1 MAEDES
7 GTRFRIMSSTPVLLL
22 AVLVVFIDSLGYGVV
37 VPLFPHYAEVLGA
50 NDLALGF
57 LYATYAI
64 ALLIFAVPIG
74 VLADRYGRK
83 PFILF
88 GMFAMSGSFVFYAL
102 ADSYLLLVI
111 ARLLDGATAAATW
124 SAALALVG
132 DRFSESES
140 GQKYG
145 YLFSAI
151 AMASIA
157 GPLLGGVLYDAAGIR
172 APFFLIAALCAIGG
186 FISIFLR
193 EEWNV
198 EAKGSARWRKL
209 LGLVLGNRMVMIAC
223 FLEMMLAMGL
233 GILEPLLPVRLDEKL
248 LMSATAIGLVFGAAT
263 LAEGITSP
271 FFGWVSDRIGRKK
284 PIIAGIVATA
294 CIFPLMAVVE
304 NRALIYIIMAA
315 AGAVFAMFGTSS
327 LPLATDALVE
337 SEVGGERPHGTAF
350 GVLNVAYSLG
360 MILGPIWGG
369 AISDAVGLFWAL
381 IVYSG
386 LLLITCFMTW
396 KLL

>member
-1 MAEDES
+1 MAEDEDRK
-7 GTRFRIMSSTPVLLL
+7 RFRIESGTPVLLL

-37 VPLFPHYAEVLGA
+37 VPIFPHYAEVLGA
-50 NDLALGF
+50 GDLALGF

-102 ADSYLLLVI
+102 ADSYPLLVT

-132 DRFSESES
+132 DRFSEKES
-140 GQKYG
+140 GRKYG

-157 GPLLGGVLYDAAGIR
+157 GPLLGGILYDAAGIR
-172 APFFLIAALCAIGG
+172 APFFMIAALCAVGG
-186 FISIFLR
+186 SISIFLH
-193 EEWNV
+193 EEWSV
-198 EAKGSARWRKL
+198 GAGESVKWKKL
-209 LGLVLGNRMVMIAC
+209 LGLVMGNRMVMIAC

-233 GILEPLLPVRLDEKL
+233 GVIEPLLPVRLDEKL
-248 LMSATAIGLVFGAAT
+248 LMSASAIGLVFGVAT

-271 FFGWVSDRIGRKK
+271 FFGWISDRIGRKK
-284 PIIAGIVATA
+284 PIITGIVAMA

-304 NRALIYIIMAA
+304 SRILIYVVMAA
-315 AGAVFAMFGTSS
+315 AGAAFAMLGTSS
-327 LPLATDALVE
+327 LPLATDALVG
-337 SEVGGERPHGTAF
+337 SDMGGERPHGTAF

-360 MILGPIWGG
+360 MILGPVFGG
-369 AISDAVGLFWAL
+369 AISDWVGLFWAL

-386 LLLITCFMTW
+386 LLLVTCFVAW